1 MFAAESWAKEKGG
14 AGDVYVKIMKVALET
29 GKDGLEK
36 EMSRVE
42 KMLENKSSDNV
53 KEKLNKKINVLKSFR
68 TRDEL

>member
-1 MFAAESWAKEKGG
+1 
-14 AGDVYVKIMKVALET
+14 MKVALET